1 MVGLN
6 AQKGEGEENDEEE
19 GHAKQR
25 REQKKTMNQV
35 IAFGQKD
42 MIFLS

>member
-1 MVGLN
+1 MN

-19 GHAKQR
+19 GQAQQR
-25 REQKKTMNQV
+25 REWKKTMNKV

-42 MIFLS
+42 MILLS